1 MRDKLADRPVFPPLP
16 ELKLRISVTASA
28 ALKPASSA
36 LHQDRPIFGIALINL
51 AVVVF
56 TGMDAVI
63 KGVSGTFPTGE
74 LVFFRNLFAFAPI
87 LGFMMWQGGVSLRTR
102 HLGGHLMRGL
112 FGVSAMYC
120 YFLSYKLLP
129 LSDAIALGL
138 SGPIFLTILSIPFL
152 GEHVGVRRWSACIVG
167 FIGVLIMTR
176 PTMLFGAAGG
186 WQPEALVPLLAAV
199 FYALAMI
206 SIRKL
211 TGTEGSGTIV
221 FYFTVF
227 ATLAGLATAP
237 LGAFYPDL
245 AWVWPAP
252 AEWLIVLAIGLM
264 GGSAQI
270 LLTIAYRS
278 APVSVVAPFDYMA
291 LVYGFVLGFAFF
303 AEIPDSYLLIG
314 GATVV
319 ASGVYIVHRETV
331 VARQRRRQQPA
342 PPLPS
347 DA

>member
-1 MRDKLADRPVFPPLP
+1 MRGLLANRPVFPALFHCVVPA
-16 ELKLRISVTASA
+16 VSA
-28 ALKPASSA
+28 PAAVKPALSTNVSAA
-36 LHQDRPIFGIALINL
+36 LHQDRPIFGIVLINL
-51 AVVVF
+51 AVAVF
-56 TGMDAVI
+56 TGMDGVI
-63 KGVSGTFPTGE
+63 KGVSETFPTGE

-87 LGFMMWQGGVSLRTR
+87 LGFMLWQGGIALRTR
-102 HLGGHLMRGL
+102 HVFGHLMRGL

-138 SGPIFLTILSIPFL
+138 SGPIFLTVLSIPFL

-176 PTMLFGAAGG
+176 PGAGV
-186 WQPEALVPLLAAV
+186 WQIEAAVPLLGAV

-211 TGTEGSGTIV
+211 TGTEGSGSIV
-221 FYFTVF
+221 FYFTLF

-237 LGAFYPDL
+237 LGRFDPEF
-245 AWVWPAP
+245 AWVWPSGG
-252 AEWLIVLAIGLM
+252 EWLIVMAIGLM

-270 LLTIAYRS
+270 LMTIAYRS

-291 LVYGFVLGFAFF
+291 LVYGFILGFIFF
-303 AEIPDSYLLIG
+303 AEIPDGYLIVG

-319 ASGVYIVHRETV
+319 ASGIYIVHRETV
-331 VARQRRRQQPA
+331 VARQRRKQQPV
-342 PPLPS
+342 PPLPA

>member
-1 MRDKLADRPVFPPLP
+1 VTS
-16 ELKLRISVTASA
+16 SV
-28 ALKPASSA
+28 ALKPASSI
-36 LHQDRPIFGIALINL
+36 LRQDRPIFGIVLINL

-56 TGMDAVI
+56 TSMDAVI
-63 KGVSGTFPTGE
+63 KGVSETFPTGE
-74 LVFFRNLFAFAPI
+74 LVFFRNLFAFGPI
-87 LGFMMWQGGVSLRTR
+87 LGFMMWQGRIDLRTR
-102 HLGGHLMRGL
+102 HLVGHLLRGL

-152 GEHVGVRRWSACIVG
+152 GERVGVRRWSACIVG

-176 PTMLFGAAGG
+176 PGAGV

-211 TGTEGSGTIV
+211 TATEGSGSIV
-221 FYFTVF
+221 FYFTLF

-237 LGAFYPDL
+237 LGAVDPDL
-245 AWVWPAP
+245 AWVWPSSW
-252 AEWLIVLAIGLM
+252 EWLIVLAIGLM
-264 GGSAQI
+264 GGCGQI
-270 LLTIAYRS
+270 LITIAFRC

-291 LVYGFVLGFAFF
+291 LVYGFILAFIF
-303 AEIPDSYLLIG
+303 FREIPDWYLIVG

-319 ASGVYIVHRETV
+319 ASGIYIVHRETII
-331 VARQRRRQQPA
+331 ARERRRRQA
-342 PPLPS
+342 ESPLPV

>member
-1 MRDKLADRPVFPPLP
+1 M
-16 ELKLRISVTASA
+16 TAPA
-28 ALKPASSA
+28 ALKPAVLNAAS
-36 LHQDRPIFGIALINL
+36 LVLRQDRPIFGIALINL

-56 TGMDAVI
+56 TGVDAVI
-63 KGVSGTFPTGE
+63 KGVSETFPTGE

-87 LGFMMWQGGVSLRTR
+87 LGFMVWQGGVSLRTR

-138 SGPIFLTILSIPFL
+138 SGPIFLTIMSIPFL
-152 GEHVGVRRWSACIVG
+152 GEQVGVRRWSACIVG

-176 PTMLFGAAGG
+176 PGAGV
-186 WQPEALVPLLAAV
+186 WQAEALVPLLGAV
-199 FYALAMI
+199 FYAFAMI
-206 SIRKL
+206 SIRRL
-211 TGTEGSGTIV
+211 TGTESSGTIV
-221 FYFTVF
+221 FYFTLF
-227 ATLAGLATAP
+227 ATLAGLTTAP
-237 LGAFYPDL
+237 LGAFDPEL
-245 AWVWPAP
+245 AWVWPSST
-252 AEWLIVLAIGLM
+252 EWLIVLSIGLM

-270 LLTIAYRS
+270 LLTIAYRC

-291 LVYGFVLGFAFF
+291 LVYGFMLGFIFF
-303 AEIPDSYLLIG
+303 AEIPDAYLIVG

-319 ASGVYIVHRETV
+319 ASGIYIVHRETV
-331 VARQRRRQQPA
+331 LARQRRRQQA
-342 PPLPS
+342 ESPLPV

>member
-1 MRDKLADRPVFPPLP
+1 M
-16 ELKLRISVTASA
+16 TAPA
-28 ALKPASSA
+28 ALKPATSKNVRPASSQAA

-63 KGVSGTFPTGE
+63 KGVSETFPTGE
-74 LVFFRNLFAFAPI
+74 LVFFRNLFAFGPI
-87 LGFMMWQGGVSLRTR
+87 LGFMIWQGGVVLRSR
-102 HLGGHLMRGL
+102 HIRGHLLRGL

-176 PTMLFGAAGG
+176 PGAGV

-227 ATLAGLATAP
+227 ASLAGLATAP
-237 LGAFYPDL
+237 LGAFDPAL
-245 AWVWPAP
+245 AWVWPSLS
-252 AEWLIVLAIGLM
+252 EWLIVLAIGLM
-264 GGSAQI
+264 GGCGQI
-270 LLTIAYRS
+270 LMTIAYRS
-278 APVSVVAPFDYMA
+278 APVSLVAPFDYMA
-291 LVYGFVLGFAFF
+291 LVYGFMLGFLFF
-303 AEIPDSYLLIG
+303 AEVPDAYLIIG

-331 VARQRRRQQPA
+331 VARQRRRQQPV
-342 PPLPS
+342 PPLPA

>member
-1 MRDKLADRPVFPPLP
+1 M
-16 ELKLRISVTASA
+16 TAPA
-28 ALKPASSA
+28 APKTARAA
-36 LHQDRPIFGIALINL
+36 LHQDRPIFGIGLINL
-51 AVVVF
+51 AVVIF

-63 KGVSGTFPTGE
+63 KGVSDTFPTGE
-74 LVFFRNLFAFAPI
+74 VVFFRNLFAFAPI
-87 LGFMMWQGGVSLRTR
+87 LAFMLWQGRLVLRTR
-102 HLGGHLMRGL
+102 HALGHLMRGL

-120 YFLSYKLLP
+120 FFLSYKLLP

-138 SGPIFLTILSIPFL
+138 SGPIFLTVLSIPFL

-176 PTMLFGAAGG
+176 PGAGV
-186 WQPEALVPLLAAV
+186 WQLEAAVPLLGAV

-211 TGTEGSGTIV
+211 TGTEGSGSIV
-221 FYFTVF
+221 FYFTLF

-237 LGAFYPDL
+237 LGQFDPEL
-245 AWVWPAP
+245 AWVWPSP
-252 AEWLIVLAIGLM
+252 REWLIVAAIGLM

-270 LLTIAYRS
+270 LMTIAYRS

-291 LVYGFVLGFAFF
+291 LVYGFILGFMFF
-303 AEIPDSYLLIG
+303 AEIPDAYLIVG

-319 ASGVYIVHRETV
+319 ASGIYIVHRETV
-331 VARQRRRQQPA
+331 VTRQRRRQQPV
-342 PPLPS
+342 PPLPA

>member
-1 MRDKLADRPVFPPLP
+1 LSAPTLSTPTTSTAAASTAAKRI
-16 ELKLRISVTASA
+16 LR
-28 ALKPASSA
+28 
-36 LHQDRPIFGIALINL
+36 QDRPIFGIALINA

-63 KGVSGTFPTGE
+63 KGVSETFPTGE
-74 LVFFRNLFAFAPI
+74 LVFFRNLFAFGPI
-87 LGFMMWQGGVSLRTR
+87 LIFMMSQGGIQLRTR
-102 HLGGHLMRGL
+102 HLGGHLARGL

-152 GEHVGVRRWSACIVG
+152 GEKVGIRRWSACIVG
-167 FIGVLIMTR
+167 FVGVLIMTR
-176 PTMLFGAAGG
+176 PGAGI

-211 TGTEGSGTIV
+211 TATEGSGTIV
-221 FYFTVF
+221 FYFTLF
-227 ATLAGLATAP
+227 ATAAGLATAP
-237 LGAFYPDL
+237 LGAVDPAL
-245 AWVWPAP
+245 AWVWPTGTD
-252 AEWLIVLAIGLM
+252 WLIVLTIGLM
-264 GGSAQI
+264 GGCGQI
-270 LLTIAYRS
+270 LITIAFRC

-291 LVYGFVLGFAFF
+291 LVYGFILGFVFF
-303 AEIPDSYLLIG
+303 AEVPDAYLIVG

-319 ASGVYIVHRETV
+319 ASGLYIVHREAV
-331 VARQRRRQQPA
+331 VARQRRRRQA
-342 PPLPS
+342 ESPLPVE
-347 DA
+347 A

>member
-1 MRDKLADRPVFPPLP
+1 LNAP
-16 ELKLRISVTASA
+16 ASA
-28 ALKPASSA
+28 PSASKVPV
-36 LHQDRPIFGIALINL
+36 LRQDRPIFGIALINL

-56 TGMDAVI
+56 TSMDAII
-63 KGVSGTFPTGE
+63 KLVSETFPTGQ
-74 LVFFRNLFAFAPI
+74 LVFFRNLFAFGPI
-87 LGFMMWQGGVSLRTR
+87 LVFMLAQGGGLQFRTR
-102 HLGGHLMRGL
+102 HGFGHLARGL

-152 GEHVGVRRWSACIVG
+152 GERVGLRRWSACLVG

-176 PTMLFGAAGG
+176 PGAGV
-186 WQPEALVPLLAAV
+186 WQAEALVPLLAAV

-211 TGTEGSGTIV
+211 TATEGSGTIV
-221 FYFTVF
+221 FYFTLF

-237 LGAFYPDL
+237 LGAVDPEL
-245 AWVWPAP
+245 AWVWPSGG
-252 AEWLIVLAIGLM
+252 EWLIVLAIGLM
-264 GGSAQI
+264 GGCGQI
-270 LLTIAYRS
+270 LITIAFRC

-291 LVYGFVLGFAFF
+291 LVYGFLLGWMVF
-303 AEIPDSYLLIG
+303 EEVPDWYLIVG

-319 ASGVYIVHRETV
+319 ASGLYIVHRETV
-331 VARQRRRQQPA
+331 VARQRRRQQA
-342 PPLPS
+342 ASPLPVE
-347 DA
+347 A

>member
-1 MRDKLADRPVFPPLP
+1 MKTAPTV
-16 ELKLRISVTASA
+16 LR
-28 ALKPASSA
+28 
-36 LHQDRPIFGIALINL
+36 QDRPIFGIALINL

-63 KGVSGTFPTGE
+63 KGVSETFPTGE

-87 LGFMMWQGGVSLRTR
+87 IAFMMHQGGVQLRTR

-152 GEHVGVRRWSACIVG
+152 GEHVGMRRWSACIVG

-176 PTMLFGAAGG
+176 PTLLFGAAGV
-186 WQPEALVPLLAAV
+186 WQAAALVPLLAAV

-206 SIRKL
+206 SIRRL
-211 TGTEGSGTIV
+211 TSTEGSGTIV
-221 FYFTVF
+221 FYFTLF
-227 ATLAGLATAP
+227 ATIAGLSTAP
-237 LGAFYPDL
+237 LGLIDPEL
-245 AWVWPAP
+245 AWVWPSP
-252 AEWLIVLAIGLM
+252 TEWLIVMAIGLM

-270 LLTIAYRS
+270 LLTIAYRC

-291 LVYGFVLGFAFF
+291 LVYGFMLGFVFF
-303 AEIPDSYLLIG
+303 AEIPDAYLIVG

-319 ASGVYIVHRETV
+319 ASGIYIVHRETV
-331 VARQRRRQQPA
+331 LARQRRRQQAA
-342 PPLPS
+342 PPLPA